1 MKITRKEIVAK
12 VCYEVCRR
20 VLPRYSN
27 KRGPKKYEFWQLI
40 AMFLYGLI
48 YNLTYRDIEE
58 EFLVSEVLRKA
69 LNLKE
74 VPDYTT
80 ICKAVKRLREE
91 DLRKLLEESS
101 KLLGVKLEILAI
113 DSTGLR
119 EDNASF
125 YYAKR
130 SGKKR
135 RSWRKL
141 TIVVDTDSQAIV
153 SANIS
158 IGPSNDGAILR
169 DMFESGLI
177 PSCEVLLAD
186 SGYDCK
192 GNEEIAV
199 FRPIRRGGCYK
210 SEDRINLFF
219 RWLFYRI
226 IGLYGKRWK
235 VETVFSVIKRR
246 FGDRIKSRSDYS
258 KFIES
263 ILIPTAYNIWRFL
276 IPSYPTFFTFLT

>member
-1 MKITRKEIVAK
+1 MKVTRKEIVAK
-12 VCYEVCRR
+12 VCYEVCRK

-40 AMFLYGLI
+40 AMYLYGLI

-58 EFLVSEVLRKA
+58 EFLVSDVLRKA

-74 VPDYTT
+74 VPDYST

-101 KLLGVKLEILAI
+101 KLLGVKLEVLAV

-135 RSWRKL
+135 KNWRKL
-141 TIVVDTDSQAIV
+141 TIVVDTDSQMIL
-153 SANIS
+153 SANVS
-158 IGPSNDGAILR
+158 IGPSNDGVILR
-169 DMFESGLI
+169 EMFNDGLI

-199 FRPIRRGGCYK
+199 FRPIRRGGRYK
-210 SEDRINLFF
+210 SEDRINLFL
-219 RWLFYRI
+219 RYLFCRI

-258 KFIES
+258 KFVES
-263 ILIPTAYNIWRFL
+263 SLIPTAYNIWRFF
-276 IPSYPTFFTFLT
+276 IPSHLTFLT

>member
-1 MKITRKEIVAK
+1 VKVTKREIVAK

-40 AMFLYGLI
+40 AMYLYGLI

-58 EFLVSEVLRKA
+58 EFLVNDVLRKA

-91 DLRKLLEESS
+91 DLKKLLEEST
-101 KLLGVKLEILAI
+101 KLLGVKLEVLTV
-113 DSTGLR
+113 DSPSLR

-135 RSWRKL
+135 MNWRKL
-141 TIVVDTDSQAIV
+141 TIVVDTDSQMIL

-158 IGPSNDGAILR
+158 IGPSNDSVILR
-169 DMFESGLI
+169 EMFEG
-177 PSCEVLLAD
+177 
-186 SGYDCK
+186 GF
-192 GNEEIAV
+192 N
-199 FRPIRRGGCYK
+199 PIL
-210 SEDRINLFF
+210 SS
-219 RWLFYRI
+219 I
-226 IGLYGKRWK
+226 IG
-235 VETVFSVIKRR
+235 
-246 FGDRIKSRSDYS
+246 
-258 KFIES
+258 
-263 ILIPTAYNIWRFL
+263 
-276 IPSYPTFFTFLT
+276 

>member
-1 MKITRKEIVAK
+1 MKVTRKEIVAK
-12 VCYEVCRR
+12 VCYKVCRR
-20 VLPRYSN
+20 VLPRYSS

-91 DLRKLLEESS
+91 DLRKLLKESS

-130 SGKKR
+130 NGKKK

-141 TIVVDTDSQAIV
+141 TIVVDTDSQAIL

-158 IGPSNDGAILR
+158 ICPSNDSVILR
-169 DMFESGLI
+169 EMFERCLI

-199 FRPIRRGGCYK
+199 FKPIRRGGYYK
-210 SEDRINLFF
+210 SEDRINIFF
-219 RWLFYRI
+219 RWMYYRI
-226 IGLYGKRWK
+226 TGLYG
-235 VETVFSVIKRR
+235 RR
-246 FGDRIKSRSDYS
+246 
-258 KFIES
+258 
-263 ILIPTAYNIWRFL
+263 
-276 IPSYPTFFTFLT
+276 

>member
-1 MKITRKEIVAK
+1 M
-12 VCYEVCRR
+12 
-20 VLPRYSN
+20 
-27 KRGPKKYEFWQLI
+27 
-40 AMFLYGLI
+40 
-48 YNLTYRDIEE
+48 
-58 EFLVSEVLRKA
+58 
-69 LNLKE
+69 
-74 VPDYTT
+74 
-80 ICKAVKRLREE
+80 
-91 DLRKLLEESS
+91 RKLLEESS
-101 KLLGVKLEILAI
+101 KLLGVKLEVLAV

-135 RSWRKL
+135 KNWRKL
-141 TIVVDTDSQAIV
+141 TIVVDTESQAIL

-158 IGPSNDGAILR
+158 IGPSNDGVILR
-169 DMFESGLI
+169 EMFEKGLI

-186 SGYDCK
+186 SGYDCR

-210 SEDRINLFF
+210 SPNRINLFF
-219 RWLFYRI
+219 RWLFCRI
-226 IGLYGKRWK
+226 IGLYGERWK

-258 KFIES
+258 KFIEPS
-263 ILIPTAYNIWRFL
+263 LIPTAYNIWRFFT
-276 IPSYPTFFTFLT
+276 PPYPAFFISLT